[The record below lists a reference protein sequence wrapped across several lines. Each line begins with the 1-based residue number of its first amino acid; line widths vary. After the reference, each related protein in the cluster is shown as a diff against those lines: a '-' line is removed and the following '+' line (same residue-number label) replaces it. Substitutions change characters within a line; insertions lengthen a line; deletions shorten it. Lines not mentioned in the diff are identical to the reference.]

1 MDPISKTGRSDNI
14 AQQGALAVVKVR
26 LDEHAARALLKAP
39 LLNPGVA
46 SLEELINLN
55 DHQGSDKEIT
65 EISAR
70 NPV

>member
-1 MDPISKTGRSDNI
+1 
-14 AQQGALAVVKVR
+14 LAVVKTR
-26 LDEHAARALLKAP
+26 LDENAARALLKAP

-46 SLEELINLN
+46 SIEELISLN
-55 DHQGSDKEIT
+55 DHRGSDKEIR